1 MEASGYLAAVMSDS
15 VENRPDEQPT
25 PTVKVNDKRRF
36 REEDVE
42 VEAGAQTPP
51 ATPVANTEVLKLSTE
66 LEAARKRIDE
76 LARGLQHSESE
87 REAFKQRMTRERD
100 QLLELEKG
108 KVAVVLLESIDDLE
122 LCLGTPDDSAL
133 YKGVKLIRDGLIKK
147 AEEFGLERV
156 ELKGAAYDP
165 NLAEASD
172 MEVTA
177 VEADDM
183 KVVAVMKAAWRLKGR
198 VLRPGR
204 VKVLRYVKPAEA

>member
-1 MEASGYLAAVMSDS
+1 MSDT

-36 REEDVE
+36 REDDASSDPATE
-42 VEAGAQTPP
+42 AQTADTGNP
-51 ATPVANTEVLKLSTE
+51 EVLKLSTE

-76 LARGLQHSESE
+76 LARGLQHSESD

-100 QLLELEKG
+100 QLLDLEKG

-122 LCLGTPDDSAL
+122 LCLTAPDESAL
-133 YKGVKLIRDGLIKK
+133 YKGVKLIRDGLVRK

-156 ELKGAAYDP
+156 ELQGTTYDP

-177 VEADDM
+177 SEADDM

-204 VKVLRYVKPAEA
+204 VKVLRYVKPADA